1 MCARWLFGEEADG
14 KEGERESRFLR
25 AGQVKVKIGEKEGVK
40 HARVL
45 A

>member
-25 AGQVKVKIGEKEGVK
+25 AGQVKGVK